1 MNEPNNRKI
10 MKKCPF
16 CAEDIQ
22 PEAIKCKHCGEWLNH
37 TAQSQTTV
45 SPVSKKQAN
54 KQTPEEKYPYR
65 LGKVQLY
72 QDHFLWENTKH
83 DYSEVASLFMDAV
96 RNHVGRHGFK
106 FAYSEHAGATITLID
121 GNKIKI
127 KANSFVGVG
136 SYSVDEFYYSFD
148 LLSRNTF
155 SQRLKPFIQ
164 QINSKGCFAYDGA
177 TFYIDGKIVTRRGE
191 EISNENYLLYKGGGF
206 VRFIK
211 KNPNALK
218 KVGRF
223 FLNAQPN
230 AAIWTSILHGDLTI
244 HVKENRDIFLAL
256 FSKFFK
262 FSETYEPMG

>member
-1 MNEPNNRKI
+1 

-22 PEAIKCKHCGEWLNH
+22 SEAKKCKHCGEWLNR

-72 QDHFLWENTKH
+72 QDHFLWENTEH
-83 DYSEVASLFMDAV
+83 DCSEVVSLFMDAARHAV
-96 RNHVGRHGFK
+96 RIFPGSTCCYHEQVW
-106 FAYSEHAGATITLID
+106 AMITLNG
-121 GNKIKI
+121 GNKINV
-127 KANSFVGVG
+127 KANSFVGIG
-136 SYSVDEFYYSFD
+136 SYSVTEFYYSFN
-148 LLSRNTF
+148 LLSKNTF
-155 SQRLKPFIQ
+155 SQRIEPFIQ
-164 QINSKGCFAYDGA
+164 QINSKGYFIYDGA
-177 TFYIDGKIVTRRGE
+177 TFYIDGKITTRRGE

-206 VRFIK
+206 IKFIK
-211 KNPNALK
+211 KNPSALK

-230 AAIWTSILHGDLTI
+230 TSIWTSIKHGDSTI

-256 FSKFFK
+256 FSKFFQ

>member
-22 PEAIKCKHCGEWLNH
+22 PEAIKCKHCGEWLNR
-37 TAQSQTTV
+37 TSQNQSTV
-45 SPVSKKQAN
+45 FPVSKKQVN

-127 KANSFVGVG
+127 KANSFVGIG

-148 LLSRNTF
+148 LLSKNTF
-155 SQRLKPFIQ
+155 SQRLEPFIQ
-164 QINSKGCFAYDGA
+164 QINSKGYFTYDGA

-244 HVKENRDIFLAL
+244 HVKKNRDIFLAL

-262 FSETYEPMG
+262 FPETYEPMG